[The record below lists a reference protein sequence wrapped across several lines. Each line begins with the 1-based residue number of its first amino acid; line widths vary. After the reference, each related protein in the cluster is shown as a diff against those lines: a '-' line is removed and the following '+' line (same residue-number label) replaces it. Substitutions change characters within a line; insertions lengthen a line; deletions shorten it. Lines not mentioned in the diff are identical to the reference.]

1 MNSPY
6 TPPRDRDAYA
16 TIRGYVYQVD
26 LTLVRWLDLEDGQ
39 QLELE
44 RGEDIDLVSRA
55 LGATNQDEERRFLE
69 QVKHREDNLTLRK
82 PAALEALANAVE
94 HFNAIR
100 EADLRICYST
110 NAGIGQERPS
120 LFSIGL

>member
-26 LTLVRWLDLEDGQ
+26 LSLLRWLDLEDGQ

-55 LGATNQDEERRFLE
+55 LGATNQGTTATTFR
-69 QVKHREDNLTLRK
+69 TL
-82 PAALEALANAVE
+82 ACV
-94 HFNAIR
+94 
-100 EADLRICYST
+100 
-110 NAGIGQERPS
+110 
-120 LFSIGL
+120 